1 MKISG
6 RVTRCITRRITGRV
20 YAAAFSATCCSA
32 LALAVAVTPAFA
44 ADQPYPQK
52 PVRIVVPTASGGAGD
67 IIARL
72 LAQALTTRLGRQVVV
87 ENRTGA
93 GTMIG
98 GELVAKSPADG
109 HTLLMGL
116 STLATNPT
124 AYRKV
129 PYDALRDFAPVTQAV
144 IMPNLIAMH
153 PSVPARTVREWI
165 ALARARPGE
174 ILYASSGIGT
184 NPHLT
189 MELFSNMAQIRM
201 THVPYKSSTSM
212 IDLIAGHVAVSSVP
226 ILQAMQH
233 TRDGRLR
240 ALGVTSATRVAI
252 AADIPT
258 IAESGLPGFES
269 VQWYGLL
276 APAATPREIIER
288 LHREVTAILRQ
299 TDVQARLAA
308 DGAELV
314 AGTPEA
320 FAQTLRSETD
330 KWARVAKAAGI
341 VPE

>member
-1 MKISG
+1 MKIALRSG
-6 RVTRCITRRITGRV
+6 
-20 YAAAFSATCCSA
+20 AAILLLAGAA
-32 LALAVAVTPAFA
+32 LAQT
-44 ADQPYPQK
+44 YPVK

-72 LAQALTTRLGRQVVV
+72 LAQSLTERLGKQVVV

-98 GELVAKSPADG
+98 ADIVAKSPPDG

-124 AYRKV
+124 AYKKV
-129 PYDALRDFAPVTQAV
+129 PYDALKDFAPITQAV

-153 PSVPARTVREWI
+153 PSVPARNVRELI
-165 ALARARPGE
+165 ALARARPGD

-189 MELFSNMAQIRM
+189 MELFSTMANIRM
-201 THVPYKSSTSM
+201 THVPYKSTASM
-212 IDLIAGHVAVSSVP
+212 IDLIAGHVAVCSLP
-226 ILQAMQH
+226 ILQVIPHA
-233 TRDGRLR
+233 RDGRLR
-240 ALGVTSATRVAI
+240 ALGVTSAARVVI
-252 AADIPT
+252 APEIPT
-258 IAESGLPGFES
+258 VSESGLPGFES

-276 APAATPREIIER
+276 APTGTPRDVIER
-288 LHREVTAILRQ
+288 LHKEVTAILR
-299 TDVQARLAA
+299 TPEVKSRLAA

-320 FAQTLRSETD
+320 FGAVLRAETD